1 MAGRSLNKVMI
12 IGNLGKDPE
21 VKYMPSGQAVARLS
35 VATSESWLDKEGK
48 KQEKT
53 EWHKVVLFGK
63 IGEVAG
69 QYLSKGS
76 KVFIEGRIE
85 TRSYEQDGQ
94 KKWITEIIGREM
106 MMLGGKGGGG
116 GGPGAEPEPDIVYDG
131 PEQGSKPPA
140 GEDIPF

>member
-1 MAGRSLNKVMI
+1 MAGRSLNKAML

-21 VKYMPSGQAVARLS
+21 VKYMPSGQAVARFS
-35 VATSESWLDKEGK
+35 VATNETWLDKEGK

-53 EWHKVVLFGK
+53 QWHNVVLFGK
-63 IGEVAG
+63 IAEVAG
-69 QYLSKGS
+69 QYLSKGQ

-85 TRSYEQDGQ
+85 TRNYEQDGQ
-94 KKWITEIIGREM
+94 KKYITEIIGREM

-116 GGPGAEPEPDIVYDG
+116 GGGDSEPEAAYDG
-131 PEQGSKPPA
+131 PEQGAKPPP